1 MVFHDPSDEIC
12 MTVITL
18 SENHC
23 NAQPCPVTAPQ
34 QTIFKERALWKLSNV
49 FPIDWFLNIIVDI
62 SQRHHILSVIQN

>member
-1 MVFHDPSDEIC
+1 MVFHEPSDEIC

-34 QTIFKERALWKLSNV
+34 QTIFKERAL
-49 FPIDWFLNIIVDI
+49 
-62 SQRHHILSVIQN
+62 